1 MRTTRTLRR
10 NSVSVQYAVPPRAV
24 PAARSLR
31 TWARAASAMAVT
43 IRVVGR
49 TEGRRLNS
57 QYRKKADATHVLSL
71 AYGGTRGLGL
81 WPPGLLR
88 EAPAQR
94 EHRRLGAVPPGH
106 RARGPRAREKRARA
120 LRASRHARHAAL
132 ARLRARQAH
141 GSARNPL
148 AAALRLS

>member
-49 TEGRRLNS
+49 TEGRRLNF
-57 QYRKKADATHVLSL
+57 QYRKKAYATNVLSF
-71 AYGGTRGLGL
+71 AYRGTRGLVL
-81 WPPGLLR
+81 C
-88 EAPAQR
+88 
-94 EHRRLGAVPPGH
+94 PPGH
-106 RARGPRAREKRARA
+106 LREGPEQRENLPA
-120 LRASRHARHAAL
+120 
-132 ARLRARQAH
+132 
-141 GSARNPL
+141 
-148 AAALRLS
+148 